1 MDVAALRTKAAEL
14 AKKYKYVAI
23 ILLVGIVLMA
33 LPTGSKEESS
43 TVYEQEKTQQT
54 LSIND
59 ALAEILCK
67 IDGAGNVKVLLT
79 VASGT
84 ETIYQTDDRVSV
96 SENNS
101 TTQIDTV
108 TVTDSSRNETG
119 LIKQVN
125 PPTYQGAIILCQG
138 ANSASIRLA
147 IVDAVSK
154 VTGLSS
160 DHISVLKMK

>member
-1 MDVAALRTKAAEL
+1 MDIGSFRTKAAEFIR
-14 AKKYKYVAI
+14 KYKYVAI
-23 ILLVGIVLMA
+23 ILMVGLVLMS
-33 LPTGSKEESS
+33 LPTGSKKEASP
-43 TVYEQEKTQQT
+43 VLEQNEKQETN
-54 LSIND
+54 SVND

-67 IDGAGNVKVLLT
+67 IEGAGNVKVLLT
-79 VASGT
+79 IASGK
-84 ETIYQTDDRVSV
+84 ETVYQTDDHISV

-108 TVTDSSRNETG
+108 TVTDSNRNQTG

-125 PPTYQGAIILCQG
+125 PPTYQGVIIVCQG
-138 ANSASIRLA
+138 ADSARVRLA

>member
-1 MDVAALRTKAAEL
+1 MDLASFRTKAAEFIR
-14 AKKYKYVAI
+14 KYKYV
-23 ILLVGIVLMA
+23 VIVLFVGLVLMV
-33 LPTGSKEESS
+33 LPSEHKKDQSPIL
-43 TVYEQEKTQQT
+43 EQNEKQETF
-54 LSIND
+54 SVND
-59 ALAEILCK
+59 VLAEILCK
-67 IDGAGNVKVLLT
+67 IEGAGNVKVLLT
-79 VASGT
+79 IASGK
-84 ETIYQTDDRVSV
+84 ETVYQTDDRIST

-108 TVTDSSRNETG
+108 TVTDSNRNQTG

-125 PPTYQGAIILCQG
+125 PPTYQGAIVVCQG
-138 ANSASIRLA
+138 ADSATVRLA

>member
-1 MDVAALRTKAAEL
+1 MDVAALRTKAAEF
-14 AKKYKYVAI
+14 AKKYKFVAI
-23 ILLVGIVLMA
+23 ILMVGIVLMA
-33 LPTGSKEESS
+33 LPTGRKEESS

-67 IDGAGNVKVLLT
+67 IEGAGNVKVLLT

-108 TVTDSSRNETG
+108 TVTDSNRNETG